1 MDPRQAAWR
10 EGSRD
15 MLEVALGVIAWALV
29 TGVAMAQSTLT
40 TPQAVVLSLMAFA
53 GSAQLAVIPLMAV
66 KAPVWLIIL
75 TALVVNLRFVIYSA
89 GLAKPLSHLSLG
101 RRAILSYITGDMPFA
116 LYMQRT
122 ASDPT
127 WPARDAYYAGMVVT
141 NWWVWHISVLAG
153 IALGARIPHEW
164 GLELAGSLALLA
176 LVIPMAIKRLSTLVG
191 VGAAVA
197 VALLTYR
204 FPMRLGVIVAIV
216 AGVMSS
222 LVIDWLVDRRLPQ
235 VTI

>member
-66 KAPVWLIIL
+66 KAPMWLIIL

-89 GLAKPLSHLSLG
+89 ALAKPLSHLSLG
-101 RRAILSYITGDMPFA
+101 RRAFLSYITGDMPFA

-127 WPARDAYYAGMVVT
+127 WSARDAYYAGIVVT
-141 NWWVWHISVLAG
+141 NWLVWHISVLVG

-176 LVIPMAIKRLSTLVG
+176 LVTPMAIKRLSTLVG

-204 FPMRLGVIVAIV
+204 FPMRLGVVVAIV

-222 LVIDWLVDRRLPQ
+222 LVIDWLVDRRLPR